1 MSSNMVLGCAA
12 ALTAAL
18 LGAGWQ
24 LATRHGVTTTL
35 GPLDVALLRYGIPA
49 AVLLPLWWRIGLRPA
64 ALSWPQFA
72 LLLSGGLPFGL
83 LVLYGAQRAPVAH
96 MGVFMAGMAP
106 VFTTLLAWVAQG
118 ERPAALRAFGLA
130 VIMGG
135 IAMLGQAAFTGG
147 PHWRGDALFVAAAF
161 AWALYTVAFRRSGL
175 GAWEAAAVVNG
186 WSVIGLLLWLPWAD
200 PVRLFSA
207 PVGDVALQAMWQGV
221 LAGLVGQ
228 VAFLAAVSRLGSAR
242 ASLSGALV
250 PVLSAAGGALFLGEA
265 IGWRTAAVVATV
277 CAGVVLASGAA
288 GSWRRP
294 APALPRAS

>member
-1 MSSNMVLGCAA
+1 MSSNIALGCTA

-49 AVLLPLWWRIGLRPA
+49 LVLLPLWFRIGLRPA
-64 ALSWPQFA
+64 ALSWSQFV

-106 VFTTLLAWVAQG
+106 VFTALLVWATQG
-118 ERPAALRAFGLA
+118 DRPSALRTLGLA
-130 VIMGG
+130 VIMAGV
-135 IAMLGQAAFTGG
+135 ALLGRSAFAGG
-147 PHWRGDALFVAAAF
+147 PHWQGDALFVAAAL
-161 AWALYTVAFRRSGL
+161 AWAVYTVAFRRAGL

-186 WSVIGLLLWLPWAD
+186 WSVIGLLLWLPWAG

-207 PVGDVALQAMWQGV
+207 PVGDVAWQAVWQGV

-242 ASLSGALV
+242 AALSGALV
-250 PVLSAAGGALFLGEA
+250 PVLSAAGGVLFLGEV
-265 IGWRTAAVVATV
+265 IGWRTIAAVATV
-277 CAGVVLASGAA
+277 CAGVVLASGVVAL
-288 GSWRRP
+288 RRP
-294 APALPRAS
+294 RPALPRAS